1 NPQDCA
7 AFDVP
12 TLLDKIDG
20 RTVPT
25 ANGRVTLATRTRPGR
40 PVLIRFHDL
49 GIGRRVLHAVS
60 APVPIYVLLVLG
72 LAGVAF
78 ELTQAGFGF
87 AGISGALALALA
99 GYGLAVV
106 PFDPLGLILF
116 SGGTGLLALD
126 AWLRRLGP
134 LSGLGI

>member
-49 GIGRRVLHAVS
+49 GIGARVLHAVS
-60 APVPIYVLLVLG
+60 SPVPIYVLLVLG

-78 ELTQAGFGF
+78 ELTQAGIGF
-87 AGISGALALALA
+87 AGIAGALAIALA

-106 PFDPLGLILF
+106 PFGALGLGLLL
-116 SGGTGLLALD
+116 GGTGLMTLD
-126 AWLRRLGP
+126 SFL
-134 LSGLGI
+134 